1 MIIRGTTVHIR
12 YFIMYL
18 LTCSLYSDLQLPK
31 LVPGP
36 LVRTG
41 WTSTATLPLAME
53 NKQPPLLL
61 PVEMLTSTTT
71 EALSLPVLF
80 SPTATD
86 SSSHTVSKSKSLPRS
101 FNSLPV
107 LGMANTR
114 KPHQPLLSKMTSFN
128 TPPISISHC
137 SSDRR
142 QKYMVEPAK
151 SKDNALDIESVK
163 TTSVTSISTT
173 KSKSQRHSK
182 KTAPPRQQPM
192 ITKNRRSTFPGIQ
205 TVYTV

>member
-1 MIIRGTTVHIR
+1 MHLIT
-12 YFIMYL
+12 Y
-18 LTCSLYSDLQLPK
+18 SLYSDLQLPK
-31 LVPGP
+31 LVLGP

-41 WTSTATLPLAME
+41 WTSTATLPLVME
-53 NKQPPLLL
+53 NKHPPLLL
-61 PVEMLTSTTT
+61 PVEMSTNTTT
-71 EALSLPVLF
+71 EALSLPVFF

-107 LGMANTR
+107 LGTSDTR
-114 KPHQPLLSKMTSFN
+114 KPHRPLLNKMISFN
-128 TPPISISHC
+128 TPAISISRC

-151 SKDNALDIESVK
+151 NKDHTLDIESVK

-173 KSKSQRHSK
+173 KSKSQMHSK
-182 KTAPPRQQPM
+182 KTVPPRQQPV
-192 ITKNRRSTFPGIQ
+192 ITKTRRSTFPGIQ
-205 TVYTV
+205 TIFTKVY